1 MDPGVKYTQ
10 EIILAVYY
18 KYITNII
25 MDHDIIDIYINGI
38 MTGDISGY
46 NWI

>member
-1 MDPGVKYTQ
+1 M
-10 EIILAVYY
+10 LAVYY

-25 MDHDIIDIYINGI
+25 MDHDIIDIYIYIYINGI
-38 MTGDISGY
+38 MKGDISGY

>member
-25 MDHDIIDIYINGI
+25 MDHDIIDIYIYKWNYEG
-38 MTGDISGY
+38 GY
-46 NWI
+46 IWI